1 MVHLRHGHSTQLEL
15 ESSQCHCL
23 AEDPSIPLSTM
34 EYSLHRNHN
43 HCAAVLDSRDLR
55 KLHIVRNRLMF
66 SKISANMPSSFN
78 NINNLFVHTR
88 PYEAIFRDPW
98 WIISIIILMYSIH
111 STYKLPFTTIVG
123 LSPRFGILFAAMIL
137 SIIFIILDI
146 LAVTTHIFSTRLP
159 DGLSK

>member
-1 MVHLRHGHSTQLEL
+1 
-15 ESSQCHCL
+15 
-23 AEDPSIPLSTM
+23 M
-34 EYSLHRNHN
+34 EYSLYRNYNHR
-43 HCAAVLDSRDLR
+43 ATVLDSRDLR
-55 KLHIVRNRLMF
+55 ELHIVRNCPIR
-66 SKISANMPSSFN
+66 KERHANIPSSFN

-98 WIISIIILMYSIH
+98 WIISIIILMYNIH
-111 STYKLPFTTIVG
+111 ATYKLPFTTIVG

-159 DGLSK
+159 DGLSKSRHNNTS